1 MLVQWLRMKCGGN
14 VYADLAVLVIDVL
27 LLALMLWLVPP
38 QRMEPPDP
46 AQLLL
51 SQGKGQLLD
60 LVGDRG
66 RGHEDDG
73 LAHFAGVI
81 DGVAGPAFLPPVVA
95 GAEKSGVLHDLPVAD
110 EGSPAPAALV
120 VGAQAE

>member
-1 MLVQWLRMKCGGN
+1 MLIQQLRAKYSGN
-14 VYADLAVLVIDVL
+14 MYADLAVLVIDAL
-27 LLALMLWLVPP
+27 LLALTIWLVPP
-38 QRMEPPDP
+38 EWMKPPDP
-46 AQLLL
+46 AHLLL

>member
-73 LAHFAGVI
+73 LSDLPGVV
-81 DGVAGPAFLPPVVA
+81 DRVEGPAFLPPVVA
-95 GAEKSGVLHDLPVAD
+95 GAEEGGVLHDLPVAD
-110 EGSPAPAALV
+110 EGGPTAPTLV
-120 VGAQAE
+120 VRAQAE